1 MSVAIND
8 SNAGA
13 MRAAQEGSVAGTRAL
28 RLENVHAFYG
38 KSHVLHG
45 VTMEVRP
52 GEIVSLLGRN
62 GSGRSTTV
70 KTIMGQ
76 VDGTGSIAWG
86 GQELLG
92 RKAYD
97 IAHRGLGYVPEN
109 RDIFPKLT
117 VHQNLMLGEKG
128 GGGGGGGRGRKGA
141 KPRWAFDD
149 MYAMFPRL
157 KERQHTEAG
166 VLSGGEQQM
175 LTLCRTLM
183 GDPDLIMIDEP
194 TEGLAPKIVELV
206 ADYLKELKRRGVSVL
221 LVEQK
226 LAIALEISERC
237 YVMGHGRIVFEGT
250 PADLRANAY
259 VRKEWLEV

>member
-1 MSVAIND
+1 MLQLS
-8 SNAGA
+8 G
-13 MRAAQEGSVAGTRAL
+13 L
-28 RLENVHAFYG
+28 HAYYG
-38 KSHVLHG
+38 KSHILHG
-45 VTMEVRP
+45 VDMKVGE
-52 GEIVSLLGRN
+52 GEIVALLGRN

-70 KTIMGQ
+70 KTIMGL
-76 VDGTGSIAWG
+76 VRGEGSVTYRDQEIL
-86 GQELLG
+86 GQP
-92 RKAYD
+92 AFD
-97 IAHRGLGYVPEN
+97 IAHRGIGYVPEN

-117 VHQNLMLGEKG
+117 VEQNLMLGEK
-128 GGGGGGGRGRKGA
+128 RGKRGDKS
-141 KPRWAFDD
+141 KPRWTFSD

-157 KERQHTEAG
+157 KEREHTEAG

-206 ADYLKELKRRGVSVL
+206 AGYLKTLKDRGVSVL

-226 LAIALEISERC
+226 LTIALEISERC
-237 YVMGHGRIVFEGT
+237 YVMGHGSIVFEGS
-250 PADLRANAY
+250 PAALRADAE